1 MPSNAATKN
10 YVAVTVAHV
19 SARVFPCLT
28 WWRKRASEELD
39 AFRCEWPA
47 VFDLHHRA
55 LSLPRVLYHGVMLC
69 LFGQGVP
76 FVRTRLYGGSL
87 VDSDTEFIERHSQF
101 IVLL

>member
-19 SARVFPCLT
+19 SAHVFPCLT

-55 LSLPRVLYHGVMLC
+55 LSLPQCSLSRCHAM
-69 LFGQGVP
+69 
-76 FVRTRLYGGSL
+76 FVRPGGA
-87 VDSDTEFIERHSQF
+87 VCADSAVTGKFAGLWRKPR
-101 IVLL
+101 